1 VSIIEGANA
10 SFWGNN
16 LKDSII
22 AITLKKGKELEE
34 AYAGMESESVRLIT
48 PLGYQT
54 PAEFYAYETEQ
65 SRRSD
70 VPDFRTTLYWDPAV
84 RLDSDGQAQVEFFS
98 SDATVDYEAIVE
110 GVTDDGEIIRA
121 GEFIPNNT

>member
-1 VSIIEGANA
+1 M
-10 SFWGNN
+10 GNN

-54 PAEFYAYETEQ
+54 PAEFYPPPAYETEQ

>member
-1 VSIIEGANA
+1 
-10 SFWGNN
+10 
-16 LKDSII
+16 
-22 AITLKKGKELEE
+22 
-34 AYAGMESESVRLIT
+34 MESESVRLIT

-54 PAEFYAYETEQ
+54 PAEFYPPAYETEQ

>member
-1 VSIIEGANA
+1 VWRRAP
-10 SFWGNN
+10 
-16 LKDSII
+16 
-22 AITLKKGKELEE
+22 
-34 AYAGMESESVRLIT
+34 AGGF
-48 PLGYQT
+48 PP
-54 PAEFYAYETEQ
+54 PAHKTKQ

>member
-1 VSIIEGANA
+1 MGAV
-10 SFWGNN
+10 
-16 LKDSII
+16 D
-22 AITLKKGKELEE
+22 
-34 AYAGMESESVRLIT
+34 YPAGVPDARRVL
-48 PLGYQT
+48 P
-54 PAEFYAYETEQ
+54 PPAYETEQ

-98 SDATVDYEAIVE
+98 SDATVAYEAIVA